1 MRVRAAFLQTLAS
14 QLVQSGASI
23 TTGVL
28 IARSL
33 GPAGQGQYA
42 ALAAGVAVGSAFAS
56 IGQFQGNVLAAADRE
71 SQPRVL
77 LLRALI
83 HGLAVGVATMAT
95 LPLWTRFPRLA
106 GGSLSMWFALVLSAE
121 TIALMIRGINLGQHH
136 VTAWNIATLTQR
148 FVYLG
153 GVGALVLTRHA
164 RLEPVFVSWAL
175 ATLSSVAVSGAW
187 IWLRS
192 ATTTLSLHRLWEGWG
207 ARMIVATR
215 AFVTLGFTLL
225 LIRCDL
231 WMLGPMLGVETVG
244 QMSIAISL
252 GEWLWYIPSILGNLL
267 FAVVAADAVGRST
280 QQISLGARAV
290 TSILVPAALV
300 LCVAG
305 PKLVVGLYGKSYQPA
320 GTLFV
325 LLLPGMTALGM
336 HLVIDAYFAGKGF
349 PSISIWSAIAAL
361 TAKVGL
367 NLIVVP
373 SFGARGAAIVTS
385 LVYTGLLTVKISA
398 FTSRTGTPV
407 RSLLVAGPRDLQYV
421 LTWARTRLGSQTF
434 KDPPDPV

>member
-1 MRVRAAFLQTLAS
+1 MRVRAAFVQTLAS
-14 QLVQSGASI
+14 QLVQSVASI

-33 GPAGQGQYA
+33 GPRGQGQYA
-42 ALAAGVAVGSAFAS
+42 AIAAGVAIGSALAS
-56 IGQFQGNVLAAADRE
+56 IGQFQGNVLAAANRD

-83 HGLAVGVATMAT
+83 HGLAVSLATMAL
-95 LPLWTRFPRLA
+95 LPLWTRFFRFGDA
-106 GGSLSMWFALVLSAE
+106 SLSLVFTLLLSAE
-121 TIALMIRGINLGQHH
+121 TVALMIRGINLGQHH

-164 RLEPVFVSWAL
+164 GLAPVLASWAL

-192 ATTTLSLHRLWEGWG
+192 ATTTLSLRRVWEGWG

-215 AFVTLGFTLL
+215 AFVTLGVTLL

-231 WMLGPMLGVETVG
+231 WMLGPMSGVETVG
-244 QMSIAISL
+244 QMSIAIAL

-267 FAVVAADAVGRST
+267 FAVVAADVVGKST
-280 QQISLGARAV
+280 QQIALGARAV
-290 TSILVPAALV
+290 TSMLVPTALV
-300 LCVAG
+300 LSLAG
-305 PKLVVGLYGKSYQPA
+305 PKLVTILYGTSYEPA

-325 LLLPGMTALGM
+325 LLLPGMTALGI
-336 HLVIDAYFAGKGF
+336 HLVIDAYFAGRGF

-361 TAKVGL
+361 TGKVGL
-367 NLIVVP
+367 NLVAVP
-373 SFGARGAAIVTS
+373 SFGAPGAAVVTS
-385 LVYTGLLTVKISA
+385 LVYTALLTVKVSA
-398 FTSRTGTPV
+398 FTRRTGTPLGAV
-407 RSLLVAGPRDLQYV
+407 LVPAPGDFQYLLQ
-421 LTWARTRLGSQTF
+421 WARTRLGAQPF
-434 KDPPDPV
+434 KGPLGPV